1 MIEMLRA
8 LIGSPPAGFEWVEY
22 VIVSVVLILII
33 KITIDVFF
41 GIFRKVMKW

>member
-1 MIEMLRA
+1 MIDMLRS

-22 VIVSVVLILII
+22 VIVSVVLILVI